1 MSMIE
6 VGHALRP
13 RRSLWRTLIFSLAAI
28 GAIVVGLVAMH
39 SLNIEGGHSGHAASS
54 PVAASADHHADA
66 DAGAADAAAVDPLA
80 SPAVCDSDCEHAMT
94 VMACILALMVTLII
108 LGASRATSISAGILR
123 LLSPV
128 LELKATLAPAAPPS
142 LHVLSISRT

>member
-1 MSMIE
+1 MSMID
-6 VGHALRP
+6 VGRALRP
-13 RRSLWRTLIFSLAAI
+13 RRSLWRTLVFSLAAI
-28 GAIVVGLVAMH
+28 GAILVGLVAMH

-66 DAGAADAAAVDPLA
+66 GAADAAAVDPLA
-80 SPAVCDSDCEHAMT
+80 SPAGCDSDCEHSMT
-94 VMACILALMVTLII
+94 VMACILALMVTLIV

-128 LELKATLAPAAPPS
+128 LELKATLAPAVPPS